1 MNKIILIGCLV
12 QNPKVVASEGKKTA
26 AYFRVAVNRKYGQ
39 EGDQNADYFSCVTFG
54 TKEEFLGKYFQKG
67 KRIALEG
74 EMHNDNYTN
83 DRGSIATGRFNQ
95 RSSYQNSSYYQ
106 NSNQNKTNRTGN
118 RTQNAQP
125 SRQHSQDSYS
135 VDEQFMNAGGEAMD
149 DFC

>member
-1 MNKIILIGCLV
+1 
-12 QNPKVVASEGKKTA
+12 
-26 AYFRVAVNRKYGQ
+26 
-39 EGDQNADYFSCVTFG
+39 
-54 TKEEFLGKYFQKG
+54 
-67 KRIALEG
+67 
-74 EMHNDNYTN
+74 MHNDNYTN
-83 DRGSIATGRFNQ
+83 DRGEKVYGMRLIVSDIEFAGRNSSSQSSRNSSSNATGRFNQ